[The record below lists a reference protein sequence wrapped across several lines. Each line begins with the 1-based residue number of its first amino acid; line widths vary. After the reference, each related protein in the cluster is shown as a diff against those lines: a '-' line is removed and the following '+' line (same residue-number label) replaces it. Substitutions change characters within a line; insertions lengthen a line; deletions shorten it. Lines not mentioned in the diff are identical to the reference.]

1 MRGLDADSV
10 LGGRYRLTAPVA
22 EGGMGEV
29 WKALDELLDRIVAVK
44 VLKPEFAA
52 DAGFLDRFRTE
63 ARNSARLSH
72 PNIATL
78 YDYGED
84 EGRAYLV
91 MELVPGAPLS
101 DLIAADAPLDVAVAA
116 AITAQTARGLAAAHR
131 AGLVHRD
138 VKPGNLLVT
147 PDGNVKITDFGIS
160 RATSQSPVTAT
171 GEVMGTASYLAP
183 EQAIGRRDIGP
194 ATDLYA
200 LGVVLH
206 EMLSGARP
214 FTGDSQVAIALA
226 QVNQPPPPLPASV
239 SDAADALVA
248 ALLVKEPER
257 RPSDAA
263 GVAAV
268 ADRLAAGDDAG
279 ALTRLRGIVPAAA
292 AGAAGAAG
300 ATAASTTVMPAGEST
315 TRAMPAAVGGGV
327 DPTAVVAASPATT
340 GTPLRGAGVGDR
352 EPAGGGGGRPPRR
365 LTTPL
370 IGLIVVLAIILLAA
384 VIGIVNGLGDADG
397 PVTDPATDT
406 TTSTSTDA
414 PQDEPEPSEGTPTT
428 TPPPPPPA
436 PAPTTSSTT
445 SEAPPPSDEEDAPG
459 GETRPTEPA
468 PVTTT
473 PATPAP
479 TKTKTVTP
487 PPPAEPPA
495 DPDPPPAE
503 PGSEAPGG
511 AAAGAGGTG

>member
-1 MRGLDADSV
+1 MRGLGPDTV
-10 LGGRYRLTAPVA
+10 LGGRYRLTSLVA
-22 EGGMGEV
+22 VGGMGEV
-29 WKALDELLDRIVAVK
+29 WRTLDDLLDRVVAVK

-84 EGRAYLV
+84 DDRAYLV

-101 DLIAADAPLDVAVAA
+101 DLISQDGPLDVPVAA

-147 PDGNVKITDFGIS
+147 PEGTVKITDFGIS

-214 FTGDSQVAIALA
+214 FGGDSQVAIALA
-226 QVNQPPPPLPASV
+226 QVNQAPPPLPASV
-239 SDAADALVA
+239 GGGADALVA
-248 ALLVKEPER
+248 SLLVKDPEN

-279 ALTRLRGIVPAAA
+279 ALARLRGIIPAA
-292 AGAAGAAG
+292 AGA
-300 ATAASTTVMPAGEST
+300 ATAASTTVMPAGEGT

-327 DPTAVVAASPATT
+327 DPTEMVAAPMTGATAA
-340 GTPLRGAGVGDR
+340 PLRGAGVGDR
-352 EPAGGGGGRPPRR
+352 DPAPGGGGRPPRR
-365 LTTPL
+365 MSTPL
-370 IGLIVVLAIILLAA
+370 IGLIAVLAIVLLAA
-384 VIGIVNGLGDADG
+384 VVGIFTRLGDG
-397 PVTDPATDT
+397 TPTPEPEVSET
-406 TTSTSTDA
+406 TTSETA
-414 PQDEPEPSEGTPTT
+414 PESETPTPDETPTT
-428 TPPPPPPA
+428 PAPTSDAPSTPPPTTTTPERTPA
-436 PAPTTSSTT
+436 PG
-445 SEAPPPSDEEDAPG
+445 G
-459 GETRPTEPA
+459 GETRPTQPA
-468 PVTTT
+468 PETTAPPRT
-473 PATPAP
+473 TAPPAAP
-479 TKTKTVTP
+479 EP
-487 PPPAEPPA
+487 PPDE
-495 DPDPPPAE
+495 
-503 PGSEAPGG
+503 GEAPG
-511 AAAGAGGTG
+511 AGADGGDG